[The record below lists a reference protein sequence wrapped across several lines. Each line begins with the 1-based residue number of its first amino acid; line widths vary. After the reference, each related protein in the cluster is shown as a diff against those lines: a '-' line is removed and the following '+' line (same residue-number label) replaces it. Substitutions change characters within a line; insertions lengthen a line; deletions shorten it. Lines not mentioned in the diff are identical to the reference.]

1 MQRWI
6 IHVDMDAF
14 YASVEQRDN
23 PSLRGKPVIIGGPG
37 RRSVV
42 SAASY
47 EARRFG
53 VHSAMPVS
61 EARRRCPQ
69 GIFLPGDHHKY
80 HLVSR
85 ALHAIF
91 YDFTPLVE
99 PLSLDEAFL
108 DVTGMDW
115 LFDHPLTIARQIK
128 ERITQELSLTAS
140 AGVAANKF
148 LAKLASDLKK
158 PDGLMLINPEEEA
171 QILENLPIQRL
182 WGVGE
187 KTAQLLCG
195 MHIKTIGQLAR
206 ADPQVLEQQLGKW
219 AWEAYRLAHGQ
230 DDRPV
235 IPEVAP
241 KSIGNE
247 ITFEE
252 DLTCREDI
260 ATHLLALAEQVGCWL
275 RYSNFSGR
283 TITVKLR
290 FIPFDTITRSQTLAH
305 PTNLSEVLYETACQI
320 LQRTELRNH
329 VRLVG
334 LTVSHL
340 TTDAGGQL
348 SLFAEKEDK
357 RRAVTQAVDHLKDKY
372 GETIV
377 TKGRLLTKKNHASDH
392 TDPDFS

>member
-14 YASVEQRDN
+14 FASVEQRDN
-23 PSLRGKPVIIGGPG
+23 PSLQGKPVIIGGPG

-42 SAASY
+42 STASY

-80 HLVSR
+80 HLVSQAIR
-85 ALHAIF
+85 AIL

-115 LFDHPLTIARQIK
+115 LYDHPLTIARRIK
-128 ERITQELSLTAS
+128 ERISQELSLTAS
-140 AGVAANKF
+140 AGIAANKF
-148 LAKLASDLKK
+148 LAKLASDLEK
-158 PDGLMLINPEEEA
+158 PDGLVLIKPGEEA
-171 QILENLPIQRL
+171 KVLENLPVQRL

-187 KTAQLLCG
+187 KSARLLHG
-195 MHIKTIGQLAR
+195 MNIETIGQLAR
-206 ADPQVLEQQLGKW
+206 TDPKLLERNLGTW
-219 AWEAYRLAHGQ
+219 ALDIYRLAHGR

-235 IPEVAP
+235 IPENTP
-241 KSIGNE
+241 KSLGNE
-247 ITFEE
+247 ITFEQ
-252 DLTCREDI
+252 DLTCREEI
-260 ATHLLALAEQVGCWL
+260 ATHLLALAEQVGRRL
-275 RYSNFSGR
+275 RYSGYCGR

-290 FIPFDTITRSQTLAH
+290 FIPFDTITRSQTLAQ

-320 LQRTELRNH
+320 LQRTTLRNN
-329 VRLVG
+329 VRLLG
-334 LTVSHL
+334 LTVSQL
-340 TTDAGGQL
+340 AADDSGQL
-348 SLFAEKEDK
+348 SLFAETEHK
-357 RRAVTQAVDHLKDKY
+357 RRAVAQAVDRLKDKY
-372 GETIV
+372 GEAIV
-377 TKGRLLTKKNHASDH
+377 TKGRLLTEKRKIPDH
-392 TDPDFS
+392 TDPD

>member
-23 PSLRGKPVIIGGPG
+23 PSLQGKPVIIGGPG
-37 RRSVV
+37 RRGVV

-53 VHSAMPVS
+53 VHSAMPLS

-69 GIFLPGDHHKY
+69 GVFLPADHHKY
-80 HLVSR
+80 HLVSQTLR
-85 ALHAIF
+85 AIF

-115 LFDHPLTIARQIK
+115 LFNHPLTMARQIK
-128 ERITQELSLTAS
+128 ERIAHELSLTAS
-140 AGVAANKF
+140 AGIAANKF
-148 LAKLASDLKK
+148 LAKLASDLEK
-158 PDGLMLINPEEEA
+158 PNGLVLIKPGEEA
-171 QILENLPIQRL
+171 QVLDNLPLRRL
-182 WGVGE
+182 WGVGV
-187 KTAQLLCG
+187 KTAQLLFD
-195 MHIKTIGQLAR
+195 MHIETIGQLAR
-206 ADPQVLEQQLGKW
+206 TDPQVLEQQLGKW
-219 AWEAYRLAHGQ
+219 ALEAYRLAHGQ

-235 IPEVAP
+235 IPGIAP

-252 DLTCREDI
+252 NLTCREDI
-260 ATHLLALAEQVGCWL
+260 TTHLLALAEQVGRRL
-275 RYSNFSGR
+275 RYSNYSGR

-290 FIPFDTITRSQTLAH
+290 FIPFDTITRSQTLAQ

-320 LQRTELRNH
+320 LRRTVFRDH

-334 LTVSHL
+334 LTVSQL

-348 SLFAEKEDK
+348 SLFADAEDK
-357 RRAVTQAVDHLKDKY
+357 RRAVTEAVDRLKDKY
-372 GETIV
+372 GDTIV
-377 TKGRLLTKKNHASDH
+377 TKGRLLTEKRKTPDH
-392 TDPDFS
+392 TDPD

>member
-53 VHSAMPVS
+53 VHSALPVS

-80 HLVSR
+80 YLVSQ
-85 ALHAIF
+85 ALRAIF

-115 LFDHPLTIARQIK
+115 LYDHPLTMARHIK
-128 ERITQELSLTAS
+128 ERISRELSLTAS

-148 LAKLASDLKK
+148 LAKLASDLEK
-158 PDGLMLINPEEEA
+158 PNGLVLIKPGEEA
-171 QILENLPIQRL
+171 KVLENLPIQRL

-187 KTAQLLCG
+187 KNARLLHD
-195 MHIKTIGQLAR
+195 MNIETIGQLACT
-206 ADPQVLEQQLGKW
+206 DPQLLERHLGKW
-219 AWEAYRLAHGQ
+219 ALDLYRLAHGQ

-235 IPEVAP
+235 IPENAP
-241 KSIGNE
+241 KSLGNE
-247 ITFEE
+247 ITFEQ
-252 DLTCREDI
+252 DLTCREEI
-260 ATHLLALAEQVGCWL
+260 ATHLLALTEQVGRRL
-275 RYSNFSGR
+275 RYSGYSGR

-290 FIPFDTITRSQTLAH
+290 FIPFDTITRSQTLTQ

-320 LQRTELRNH
+320 LQRTVLRDN

-334 LTVSHL
+334 LTVSQL
-340 TTDAGGQL
+340 AADDGGQL
-348 SLFAEKEDK
+348 SLFAETEHK
-357 RRAVTQAVDHLKDKY
+357 RRAVAQAVDRLKDKY
-372 GETIV
+372 GESIV
-377 TKGRLLTKKNHASDH
+377 TRGRLLTEKSKEPGHN
-392 TDPDFS
+392 DPD